1 MSAIEKLLEQQAR
14 VPEHS
19 APWMVAEQLMD
30 ICRREP
36 HSAQLIDQDLDNPEM
51 GIVQA
56 EAQIRAYSDANRKGA
71 TCFCVTPIQAEKI
84 LREFYG
90 LPENGEQG
98 SRSGGGK
105 VLDLADFFG

>member
-1 MSAIEKLLEQQAR
+1 MSDFRNYLNKQLED
-14 VPEHS
+14 PEFR
-19 APWMVAEQLMD
+19 AEWDALQ
-30 ICRREP
+30 
-36 HSAQLIDQDLDNPEM
+36 PEM

-71 TCFCVTPIQAEKI
+71 TCFCVTPIRAEKI

-90 LPENGEQG
+90 LPENGGKG
-98 SRSGGGK
+98 SSSGGGK